1 MSDLMNQPK
10 APSDA
15 ARKKLEETVLRVR
28 VPDIACALWREVF
41 SEEEKKRLGGD
52 LNNAYANGGAAI
64 VYRYKDVR
72 LKTANG
78 RE

>member
-15 ARKKLEETVLRVR
+15 ALKKFEEAALRIR
-28 VPDIACALWREVF
+28 NPTIAIKLWREVF

-52 LNNAYANGGAAI
+52 L
-64 VYRYKDVR
+64 
-72 LKTANG
+72 
-78 RE
+78 